1 MKFVRILYV
10 ILIVT
15 TSRVVDSFTATSPC
29 IFTFFDTMELL
40 RSAARICCQLRMRQ
54 FEQFAEGGF
63 VMNTEHKSL
72 FRSLFSL
79 FLSLSLVFSLFIAV
93 ALPAVAASDYWDD
106 DEIEVEEDGSYT
118 SKEEVALYLHTY
130 GKLPGNFITK
140 KEAKALGWQSSKG
153 NLDKVAPG
161 KSIGGD
167 HFGNYDKLLPEKKG
181 RSYKECDINFNGSY
195 RGAERII
202 YSDDGLIFYTNDH
215 YQTFEQLY

>member
-1 MKFVRILYV
+1 
-10 ILIVT
+10 
-15 TSRVVDSFTATSPC
+15 
-29 IFTFFDTMELL
+29 
-40 RSAARICCQLRMRQ
+40 
-54 FEQFAEGGF
+54 
-63 VMNTEHKSL
+63 MNTEHKSL